1 MHLVRRLYDWVLHWA
16 STPYGVPAL
25 FLLAFSESSFF
36 PIPPDVLLLAL
47 CISVPA
53 RSFRFALI
61 CSLGSV
67 LGGIVGYLIGM
78 TLWDVASGY
87 FYAYVPGFTAEVFHQ
102 VQNIFSTYDFW
113 AIFAAGF
120 TPIPYKVFTIGAG
133 VFEINLPVFIFASAV
148 GRSLRFFLVAWLIF
162 RFGPVVRGFVEKY
175 FNLLTIVF
183 VVLLIGGFIVVQRL
197 F

>member
-16 STPYGVPAL
+16 YTPFGAPAL
-25 FLLAFSESSFF
+25 FLLAFAESSFF

-53 RSFRFALI
+53 KSFRFALI

-67 LGGIVGYLIGM
+67 LGGMGGYGIGM
-78 TLWDVASGY
+78 VLWEGVSWY
-87 FYAYVPGFTAEVFHQ
+87 FYAYVPGFTPQVFHQ
-102 VQNIFSTYDFW
+102 VQNLFSTYDFW

-133 VFEINLPVFIFASAV
+133 VFDINFPVFVLASAV

-162 RFGPVVRGFVEKY
+162 RFGPAMRAFIEKY

-183 VVLLIGGFIVVQRL
+183 VVLLVGGFIVIRHL
-197 F
+197 L

>member
-16 STPYGVPAL
+16 YTPFGAPAL
-25 FLLAFSESSFF
+25 FLLAFAESSFF

-53 RSFRFALI
+53 KSFRFALI

-67 LGGIVGYLIGM
+67 LGGMGGYGIGM
-78 TLWDVASGY
+78 VLWEGVSGY
-87 FYAYVPGFTAEVFHQ
+87 FYAYVPGFTPQVFHQ
-102 VQNIFSTYDFW
+102 VQNLFSTYDFW

-133 VFEINLPVFIFASAV
+133 VFDINFPVFVLASAV

-162 RFGPVVRGFVEKY
+162 RFGPAMRAFIEKY

-183 VVLLIGGFIVVQRL
+183 VVLLVGGFIVIRHL
-197 F
+197 L